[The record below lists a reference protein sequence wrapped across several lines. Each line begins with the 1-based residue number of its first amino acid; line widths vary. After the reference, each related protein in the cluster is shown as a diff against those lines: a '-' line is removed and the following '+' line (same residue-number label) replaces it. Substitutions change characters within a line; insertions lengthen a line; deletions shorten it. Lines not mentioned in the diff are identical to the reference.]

1 MSFLKQSKNYV
12 SMCLK
17 LIYTTFFTSIFGCF
31 AQSDS
36 LRNPYFKS
44 YNDKITA
51 SVYYLD
57 TSNSFQIASDNPET
71 KMYVNLIPNRR
82 EQIGFN
88 LNYKIIDVGFG
99 FAPKFL
105 SQNKGDSHSKHFNF
119 NTRFYLKKWMQSF
132 TYINQK
138 GFYIKDD
145 NITAQLPSMRTMK
158 IGGSTAYVF
167 NDKFSFKTL
176 VSQNEW
182 QTKSSGS
189 FIPTFSFYYTN
200 LDLNTPDSSPGDIYV
215 FTLAPSYFYNFVIS
229 DRVLIGAGLA
239 LGAGLNVIDKDTS
252 ALYQADFNLKLA
264 YNKDRFFAF
273 ATLNTIS
280 FAQDDK
286 IDPRLND
293 NIVTL
298 KLSAGYRFDPPKKVK
313 EVYDKVNEKI
323 GL

>member
-182 QTKSSGS
+182 QTKSS
-189 FIPTFSFYYTN
+189 
-200 LDLNTPDSSPGDIYV
+200 
-215 FTLAPSYFYNFVIS
+215 FVIS

>member
-1 MSFLKQSKNYV
+1 MN
-12 SMCLK
+12 LK
-17 LIYTTFFTSIFGCF
+17 LIYIVFLGSFLGCF
-31 AQSDS
+31 AQNDS

-44 YNDKITA
+44 YNDKITG

-57 TSNSFQIASDNPET
+57 TSNSFQIASGPQDSQT
-71 KMYVNLIPNRR
+71 FLNLTPNRR

-88 LNYKIIDVGFG
+88 LNYKIIDVSVG

-119 NTRFYLKKWMQSF
+119 NTRFYYKKWMQSF
-132 TYINQK
+132 TFINQK
-138 GFYIKDD
+138 GFYISDD
-145 NITAQLPSMRTMK
+145 NIMAQLPDMRTTK

-167 NDKFSFKTL
+167 NPKFSFKTL

-200 LDLNTPDSSPGDIYV
+200 LNLNNTPDSSNADIYV
-215 FTLAPSYFYNFVIS
+215 FSIAPSYFYNFVIS
-229 DRVLIGAGLA
+229 QRVLIGVGIA
-239 LGAGLNVIDKDTS
+239 LGVGINDIDGDSS

-264 YNKDRFFAF
+264 YNNDRFFAF
-273 ATLNTIS
+273 ASINTVS

-286 IDPRLND
+286 VNPRLND
-293 NIVTL
+293 NVATL
-298 KLSAGYRFDPPKKVK
+298 KLSAGYRFDPPKKIK
-313 EVYDKVNEKI
+313 EVYDKVNQKI

>member
-1 MSFLKQSKNYV
+1 MD
-12 SMCLK
+12 LK
-17 LIYTTFFTSIFGCF
+17 LIYILFFAGVFGCF
-31 AQSDS
+31 AQNDT
-36 LRNPYFKS
+36 LQNPYFKS
-44 YNDKITA
+44 YSDKITA

-57 TSNSFQIASDNPET
+57 TSNSFQIASDGQDP
-71 KMYVNLIPNRR
+71 KIFVNLIPNRR

-88 LNYKIIDVGFG
+88 LNYKIIDVTVG

-105 SQNKGDSHSKHFNF
+105 GGNKGDSNSKHFNF
-119 NTRFYLKKWMQSF
+119 NTRFYYKKWIQSF
-132 TYINQK
+132 TFINQK
-138 GFYIKDD
+138 GFYISDD
-145 NITAQLPSMRTMK
+145 NITAQLPHMRTTK

-200 LDLNTPDSSPGDIYV
+200 IDLNTPDSSPGDIYV
-215 FTLAPSYFYNFVIS
+215 FTIAPSYFYNFVIS
-229 DRVLIGAGLA
+229 DRVLVGAGIA
-239 LGAGLNVIDKDTS
+239 LGAGINDVNGDTS

-264 YNKDRFFAF
+264 YNKDRFFGF
-273 ATLNTIS
+273 ATLNTVS

-286 IDPRLND
+286 VDPRLND
-293 NIVTL
+293 NIATL
-298 KLSAGYRFDPPKKVK
+298 KLSVGYRFDPPKKVK
-313 EVYDKVNEKI
+313 EVYDKVNKKI

>member
-1 MSFLKQSKNYV
+1 MNLRLIGIVFLN
-12 SMCLK
+12 
-17 LIYTTFFTSIFGCF
+17 SIFGCF
-31 AQSDS
+31 AQNDS
-36 LRNPYFKS
+36 LRNSYFKS
-44 YNDKITA
+44 YDDKITA

-57 TSNSFQIASDNPET
+57 TSNSFQIASGVQEP
-71 KMYVNLIPNRR
+71 KIFVNLIPNRR

-88 LNYKIIDVGFG
+88 LNYKIIDISLG

-105 SQNKGDSHSKHFNF
+105 SGNKGDSHSKHFNF
-119 NTRFYLKKWMQSF
+119 NTRFYYKKWMQSF

-138 GFYIKDD
+138 GFYISDD
-145 NITAQLPSMRTMK
+145 NITAQLPNMRTMK

-229 DRVLIGAGLA
+229 DRVLIGAGIA
-239 LGAGLNVIDKDTS
+239 LGVGVNDVDGDTS

-273 ATLNTIS
+273 ASLNTVS

-286 IDPRLND
+286 VDPRLND
-293 NIVTL
+293 NIATL
-298 KLSAGYRFDPPKKVK
+298 KFSIGYRFDPPKKVK
-313 EVYDKVNEKI
+313 QVYDKVNEKI
-323 GL
+323 KL

>member
-1 MSFLKQSKNYV
+1 
-12 SMCLK
+12 MCLK
-17 LIYTTFFTSIFGCF
+17 LICTVFFASIFGCF
-31 AQSDS
+31 AQKDS
-36 LRNPYFKS
+36 LQNPYFKS
-44 YNDKITA
+44 YNDKITTGI
-51 SVYYLD
+51 YYLD
-57 TSNSFQIASDNPET
+57 NSNSFQIASGSQDP
-71 KMYVNLIPNRR
+71 KIFVNLIPNRR

-88 LNYKIIDVGFG
+88 LNYKIIDVTIG

-105 SQNKGDSHSKHFNF
+105 GGNKGDSHSKHFNF
-119 NTRFYLKKWMQSF
+119 NTRFYYKKWMQSF
-132 TYINQK
+132 TFINQK
-138 GFYIKDD
+138 GFYLSDD
-145 NITAQLPSMRTMK
+145 NINTQLPRMRTTK

-229 DRVLIGAGLA
+229 DRVLIGAGIA
-239 LGAGLNVIDKDTS
+239 LGFGINDVSGDTS
-252 ALYQADFNLKLA
+252 VLYQADFNLKLA

-273 ATLNTIS
+273 ASLNSVT
-280 FAQDDK
+280 FVQDEK
-286 IDPRLND
+286 VDPRLND
-293 NIVTL
+293 NVSTL
-298 KLSAGYRFDPPKKVK
+298 KLSVGYRFDPPKKVK
-313 EVYDKVNEKI
+313 EVYDKVNKKI

>member
-1 MSFLKQSKNYV
+1 
-12 SMCLK
+12 MCLK
-17 LIYTTFFTSIFGCF
+17 TIYITFFVSIFGCF
-31 AQSDS
+31 AQNDS

-44 YNDKITA
+44 YSDKITA

-71 KMYVNLIPNRR
+71 KMYFNLIPNRR

-88 LNYKIIDVGFG
+88 INYKIIDVGIG

-119 NTRFYLKKWMQSF
+119 NTRFYFKKWMQSLTF
-132 TYINQK
+132 INQK
-138 GFYIKDD
+138 GFYISED
-145 NITAQLPSMRTMK
+145 NFTAQLPDMRTMK

-200 LDLNTPDSSPGDIYV
+200 LDVNTKDSSPGDIYV

-239 LGAGLNVIDKDTS
+239 LGAGLNVIDKETS

-286 IDPRLND
+286 VDPRLND
-293 NIVTL
+293 HIATL

>member
-1 MSFLKQSKNYV
+1 
-12 SMCLK
+12 MCLK

-167 NDKFSFKTL
+167 NDKFSFKTI
-176 VSQNEW
+176 
-182 QTKSSGS
+182 K
-189 FIPTFSFYYTN
+189 
-200 LDLNTPDSSPGDIYV
+200 
-215 FTLAPSYFYNFVIS
+215 
-229 DRVLIGAGLA
+229 
-239 LGAGLNVIDKDTS
+239 
-252 ALYQADFNLKLA
+252 
-264 YNKDRFFAF
+264 
-273 ATLNTIS
+273 
-280 FAQDDK
+280 
-286 IDPRLND
+286 
-293 NIVTL
+293 
-298 KLSAGYRFDPPKKVK
+298 
-313 EVYDKVNEKI
+313 
-323 GL
+323 

>member
-1 MSFLKQSKNYV
+1 MI
-12 SMCLK
+12 LK
-17 LIYTTFFTSIFGCF
+17 LIYATFFISFFGCF
-31 AQSDS
+31 AQKDS
-36 LRNPYFKS
+36 LQNPYFKS

-51 SVYYLD
+51 SIYYLD
-57 TSNSFQIASDNPET
+57 TSNSFQIASDNTDPKT
-71 KMYVNLIPNRR
+71 YVNLIPNRR
-82 EQIGFN
+82 EQIGFT
-88 LNYKIIDVGFG
+88 LNYKIIDITIG

-105 SQNKGDSHSKHFNF
+105 SQNKGDSHSKNFNF

-132 TYINQK
+132 TFINQK
-138 GFYIKDD
+138 GFYISDD
-145 NITAQLPSMRTMK
+145 NITAQLPNMRTTK

-200 LDLNTPDSSPGDIYV
+200 LDLNTPDSSAGDIYV
-215 FTLAPSYFYNFVIS
+215 LTLAPSYFYNFVIS

-239 LGAGLNVIDKDTS
+239 LGAGINIIDGDTS

-264 YNKDRFFAF
+264 YNKDRFFGF
-273 ATLNTIS
+273 ASLNTIG

-286 IDPRLND
+286 VDPRLND
-293 NIVTL
+293 NISTL
-298 KLSAGYRFDPPKKVK
+298 KLSVGYRFDPPKKVK
-313 EVYDKVNEKI
+313 EVYDKVNVKI